1 MKAVNNISQQLE
13 DMTLTVQG
21 RTPEIFAHRQ
31 IVTAFICT
39 FQGSSFEDFR
49 VAIFKPWHEVEEATS
64 FACDELTLLHAGKPH
79 RLLAPDLSKRWTV
92 FPFAFVLKPNTK
104 PLHLH
109 WKHTEHRFVQ
119 PEEVETY
126 NTVPDLDITLW
137 RTLTGPDTAEGLK
150 ELREDHSSG
159 ARSLATKAVR
169 ILLISV
175 TGADLDWSSNVVS
188 YWRAFR
194 LVAWHLAVNGRPSM
208 GAAIERAVLRAVVLA
223 SSGISKVSTV
233 DAAKEVLIDACMQA
247 LKERALGRERVAQ
260 QFVSY
265 ISPLAASQRA
275 VTFLTLS
282 ISCAKLCVLEY
293 ARQAKH
299 QAIHIIVLESRP
311 GFEGVRMALDLNQAI
326 LSLLAA
332 EQQTEQQQQQQ
343 QQQEPSPT
351 ANGSIPSSFPAPAS
365 ASTSAPPANRI
376 RITLAT
382 DASVGCLA
390 HDVDFVILGSDRIN
404 HSGDASNK
412 VGSLSAVLTTRAISR
427 KPVQVIVAAETEK
440 ISRRGSPHDALVEK
454 NNSDEVAAAWP
465 IREEEKRMLVGS
477 GVVEIVNIFFEWVGS
492 RYVDAYV
499 TERGVIRRED
509 IVRQSEVAAREWA
522 EVFENL

>member
-1 MKAVNNISQQLE
+1 MAWQEV
-13 DMTLTVQG
+13 
-21 RTPEIFAHRQ
+21 
-31 IVTAFICT
+31 
-39 FQGSSFEDFR
+39 
-49 VAIFKPWHEVEEATS
+49 VAATG
-64 FACDELTLLHAGKPH
+64 FTHHDLTLLHAGKPH

-92 FPFAFVLKPNTK
+92 FPFAFVLKHDAK
-104 PLHLH
+104 SIKLH
-109 WKHTEHRFVQ
+109 WKHTEFKFVQ

-159 ARSLATKAVR
+159 ARTLATKAVR
-169 ILLISV
+169 ILLISI

-223 SSGISKVSTV
+223 SAEISKVDTV
-233 DAAKEVLIDACMQA
+233 DAAKEVLKNACVQA
-247 LKERALGRERVAQ
+247 LKERASGRERVAQ
-260 QFVSY
+260 EFVSY
-265 ISPLAASQRA
+265 LSPIAASQKS

-299 QAIHIIVLESRP
+299 QEIHIIVLESRP
-311 GFEGVRMALDLNQAI
+311 GFEGVRMAVDLNQAI
-326 LSLLAA
+326 LSLLDA
-332 EQQTEQQQQQQ
+332 ETKEV
-343 QQQEPSPT
+343 
-351 ANGSIPSSFPAPAS
+351 ANGTNTT
-365 ASTSAPPANRI
+365 STDQQRQHRV

-390 HDVDFVILGSDRIN
+390 SEVDYVVLGSDRIN
-404 HSGDASNK
+404 HAGDASNK
-412 VGSLSAVLTTRAISR
+412 VGSLSAILTTQSVSR
-427 KPVQVIVAAETEK
+427 KPHVKVIVAAETEK
-440 ISRRGSPHDALVEK
+440 ISRHGSPHDALVEK
-454 NNSDEVAAAWP
+454 NNEAEVAAAWP
-465 IREEEKRMLVGS
+465 IPQGQKEQLLS
-477 GVVEIVNIFFEWVGS
+477 SPVVEIVNIFFEWVG
-492 RYVDAYV
+492 RRFVDFYI
-499 TERGVIRRED
+499 TEKGVMGGGEIRGL
-509 IVRQSEVAAREWA
+509 SEVAAREWA

>member
-1 MKAVNNISQQLE
+1 M
-13 DMTLTVQG
+13 
-21 RTPEIFAHRQ
+21 
-31 IVTAFICT
+31 
-39 FQGSSFEDFR
+39 
-49 VAIFKPWHEVEEATS
+49 
-64 FACDELTLLHAGKPH
+64 
-79 RLLAPDLSKRWTV
+79 
-92 FPFAFVLKPNTK
+92 
-104 PLHLH
+104 
-109 WKHTEHRFVQ
+109 Q

-223 SSGISKVSTV
+223 SAEISKVHSVT
-233 DAAKEVLIDACMQA
+233 AAKEVLIDACMLA
-247 LKERALGRERVAQ
+247 LKERSLGRERVAQ

-265 ISPLAASQRA
+265 LLPLAAAQKDI
-275 VTFLTLS
+275 TFLTLS

-293 ARQAKH
+293 ARHATH
-299 QAIHIIVLESRP
+299 QRIHIIVLESRP
-311 GFEGVRMALDLNQAI
+311 GFEGVRMAVDLNRAILDL
-326 LSLLAA
+326 LEA
-332 EQQTEQQQQQQ
+332 EQAAPNPTDSVVNGQSSKTTTDNTK
-343 QQQEPSPT
+343 SP
-351 ANGSIPSSFPAPAS
+351 
-365 ASTSAPPANRI
+365 NRI

-390 HDVDFVILGSDRIN
+390 HSVDYVVLGSDRIN
-404 HSGDASNK
+404 HAGDASNK
-412 VGSLSAVLTTRAISR
+412 VGSLSAVLTARSVSQ
-427 KPVQVIVAAETEK
+427 KPVKVLVAAETEK
-440 ISRRGSPHDALVEK
+440 ISRHGSPHDALVEK

-465 IREEEKRMLVGS
+465 IDLPSKEALLGS

-492 RYVDAYV
+492 RYVDVYI
-499 TERGVIRRED
+499 TEKGVIDRED
-509 IVRQSEVAAREWA
+509 IARQSGVAAREWA